1 MVDGLELPVDP
12 VYISMLERIEEERDG
27 NTRNDLARVV
37 EGVIHDNYQQ
47 IVSDTD
53 DESDGSK

>member
-1 MVDGLELPVDP
+1 MTLKLPVDD

-27 NTRNDLARVV
+27 GTKEDLARVV

-47 IVSDTD
+47 VVD
-53 DESDGSK
+53 DGGE